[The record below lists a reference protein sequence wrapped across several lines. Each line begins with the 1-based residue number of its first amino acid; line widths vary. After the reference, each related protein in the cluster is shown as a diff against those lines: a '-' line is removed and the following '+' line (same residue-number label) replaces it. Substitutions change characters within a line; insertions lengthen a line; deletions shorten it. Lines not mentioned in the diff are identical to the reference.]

1 MYSTSILATNAA
13 ASRLVRCS
21 ARSDKFESFKRAFLN
36 KDKTAKLNKMRKQS
50 LDEIAVGID
59 HLMKNEIAEIRDIA
73 KEHREFVEGE
83 INEAK
88 EEVKGWKILDK
99 KDCCKDEDEDD
110 DDEFFE
116 AEVVRV

>member
-1 MYSTSILATNAA
+1 MYSTSIFATNAA

-73 KEHREFVEGE
+73 KEHRDFVEGE

-88 EEVKGWKILDK
+88 EEVKEWKFLQ
-99 KDCCKDEDEDD
+99 KDPKDEDNDD

-116 AEVVRV
+116 AEVVSV